1 MLLYCLHTKSSLN
14 IMAEIGRRFSL
25 DKVTVDPILKNK
37 IFSADGDDHIG
48 DWNGECIDDLVKEID
63 RIEERTDPNYSSLPH
78 RGNIP
83 EDLRL
88 EVEKDFPIWTCDI
101 KERCLVGDA
110 GDDIK
115 TVQEIREFYKNEY
128 GGIEKFKE
136 KLRLDREKF
145 IQEVKNR
152 SEQSDL

>member
-1 MLLYCLHTKSSLN
+1 
-14 IMAEIGRRFSL
+14 MAEMGRRFSL
-25 DKVTVDPILKNK
+25 DKVKVDPILKNK

-63 RIEERTDPNYSSLPH
+63 RIEERSDPNYSSLPH
-78 RGNIP
+78 RENIP

-88 EVEKDFPIWTCDI
+88 EVEKDFPIWTCD
-101 KERCLVGDA
+101 KKQRCLVGDA

-115 TVQEIREFYKNEY
+115 TVEEIRKFYEKEY
-128 GGIEKFKE
+128 GSIKNFKE
-136 KLRLDREKF
+136 KLLKDREKF

-152 SEQSDL
+152 SEQSD

>member
-1 MLLYCLHTKSSLN
+1 
-14 IMAEIGRRFSL
+14 MAEIGRRFSL
-25 DKVTVDPILKNK
+25 DKIQVDPILKNK

>member
-1 MLLYCLHTKSSLN
+1 
-14 IMAEIGRRFSL
+14 MAEIGRRFSL
-25 DKVTVDPILKNK
+25 DKVKVDPILKNK

-78 RGNIP
+78 RENIP

-88 EVEKDFPIWTCDI
+88 EVEKDFPIWTCDL

-115 TVQEIREFYKNEY
+115 TIEEIREFYKKKY
-128 GGIEKFKE
+128 GGIENFKE

-152 SEQSDL
+152 SELSDF

>member
-1 MLLYCLHTKSSLN
+1 
-14 IMAEIGRRFSL
+14 MAEIGRRFSL

-48 DWNGECIDDLVKEID
+48 NWNGECIDDLVKEID

>member
-1 MLLYCLHTKSSLN
+1 
-14 IMAEIGRRFSL
+14 MAEMGRRFSL
-25 DKVTVDPILKNK
+25 DKVKVDPILKNK

-63 RIEERTDPNYSSLPH
+63 RIEERADPNYSSLPH
-78 RGNIP
+78 RENIP

-88 EVEKDFPIWTCDI
+88 EVEKDFPIWTCDK

-115 TVQEIREFYKNEY
+115 TVEEIRKFYEKEY
-128 GGIEKFKE
+128 GGIKNFKE
-136 KLRLDREKF
+136 KLLQDREKF

-152 SEQSDL
+152 SEQSD

>member
-1 MLLYCLHTKSSLN
+1 LLLYCLHTKSSLN

-25 DKVTVDPILKNK
+25 DKVKVDPILKNK

-48 DWNGECIDDLVKEID
+48 DWNGECVDDLVKEID

-78 RGNIP
+78 RVNIP

-115 TVQEIREFYKNEY
+115 TVEEIREFYKNEY
-128 GGIEKFKE
+128 GSIENFKE

-152 SEQSDL
+152 SEQPDL

>member
-1 MLLYCLHTKSSLN
+1 M
-14 IMAEIGRRFSL
+14 GRRFSL
-25 DKVTVDPILKNK
+25 DKVKVDPILKNK

-63 RIEERTDPNYSSLPH
+63 RIEERSDPNYSSLPH
-78 RGNIP
+78 RENIP

-88 EVEKDFPIWTCDI
+88 EVEKDFPIWTCDK

-115 TVQEIREFYKNEY
+115 TVEEIRKFYEKEY
-128 GGIEKFKE
+128 GSIKNFKE
-136 KLRLDREKF
+136 KLLQDREKF

>member
-1 MLLYCLHTKSSLN
+1 
-14 IMAEIGRRFSL
+14 MAEMGRRFSL
-25 DKVTVDPILKNK
+25 DKVKVDPILKNK

-63 RIEERTDPNYSSLPH
+63 RIEERADPNYSSLPH
-78 RGNIP
+78 RENIP

-88 EVEKDFPIWTCDI
+88 EVEKDFPIWTCDK

-115 TVQEIREFYKNEY
+115 TVEEIRKFYEKEY
-128 GGIEKFKE
+128 GSIKNFKE
-136 KLRLDREKF
+136 KLLRDREKF
-145 IQEVKNR
+145 IQEIKNR
-152 SEQSDL
+152 SEQSD

>member
-1 MLLYCLHTKSSLN
+1 
-14 IMAEIGRRFSL
+14 MAEMGRRFSL
-25 DKVTVDPILKNK
+25 DKVKVDPILKNK

-78 RGNIP
+78 RENIP

-88 EVEKDFPIWTCDI
+88 EVEKDFPIWTCDK

-115 TVQEIREFYKNEY
+115 TVEEIRKFYEKEY
-128 GGIEKFKE
+128 GSIEKFKE
-136 KLRLDREKF
+136 KLLQDREKF

-152 SEQSDL
+152 SEQSD

>member
-1 MLLYCLHTKSSLN
+1 
-14 IMAEIGRRFSL
+14 MAEMGRRFSL
-25 DKVTVDPILKNK
+25 DKVKVDPILKNK

-78 RGNIP
+78 RENIP

-88 EVEKDFPIWTCDI
+88 EVEKDFPIWTCD
-101 KERCLVGDA
+101 KKQRCLVGDA

-115 TVQEIREFYKNEY
+115 TVEEIRKFYEKEY
-128 GGIEKFKE
+128 GSIKNFKE
-136 KLRLDREKF
+136 KLLQDREKF

-152 SEQSDL
+152 SEQSD

>member
-1 MLLYCLHTKSSLN
+1 MLLYYLHTKSSLN

-25 DKVTVDPILKNK
+25 DKVTIDPILKNK

-78 RGNIP
+78 RENIP

-101 KERCLVGDA
+101 KGRCLVGDA
-110 GDDIK
+110 GDAIK
-115 TVQEIREFYKNEY
+115 TVEEIREFYKSEY
-128 GGIEKFKE
+128 GGIGKFKE

>member
-1 MLLYCLHTKSSLN
+1 M
-14 IMAEIGRRFSL
+14 GRRFSL
-25 DKVTVDPILKNK
+25 DQVKVDPILKNK

-63 RIEERTDPNYSSLPH
+63 RIEERADPNYSSLPH
-78 RGNIP
+78 RENIP

-88 EVEKDFPIWTCDI
+88 EVEKDFPIWTCD
-101 KERCLVGDA
+101 KKQRCLVGDA

-115 TVQEIREFYKNEY
+115 TVEEIRKFYEKEY
-128 GGIEKFKE
+128 GSIKNFKE
-136 KLRLDREKF
+136 KLLQDREKF

-152 SEQSDL
+152 SEQSD

>member
-25 DKVTVDPILKNK
+25 DKVKVDPILKNK

-48 DWNGECIDDLVKEID
+48 DWNGECIDDLLKEID

-78 RGNIP
+78 RVNIP

-101 KERCLVGDA
+101 KERCLVGDG

-115 TVQEIREFYKNEY
+115 TVEEIREFYKNEY

>member
-1 MLLYCLHTKSSLN
+1 MVE
-14 IMAEIGRRFSL
+14 MGRRFSL
-25 DKVTVDPILKNK
+25 DKVKVDPILKNK

-63 RIEERTDPNYSSLPH
+63 RIEERADPNYSSLPH
-78 RGNIP
+78 RENIP

-88 EVEKDFPIWTCDI
+88 EVEKDFPIWTCDK

-115 TVQEIREFYKNEY
+115 TVEEIRKFYEKEY
-128 GGIEKFKE
+128 GSIENFKE
-136 KLRLDREKF
+136 KLLQDREKF

-152 SEQSDL
+152 SEQSD

>member
-1 MLLYCLHTKSSLN
+1 
-14 IMAEIGRRFSL
+14 MAEIGRRFSL

-128 GGIEKFKE
+128 GGIKKFKE

>member
-1 MLLYCLHTKSSLN
+1 
-14 IMAEIGRRFSL
+14 MAEIGRRFSL
-25 DKVTVDPILKNK
+25 DKVKIDPILKNK

-78 RGNIP
+78 RENIP

-101 KERCLVGDA
+101 KEKCLVGDG

-115 TVQEIREFYKNEY
+115 TVAEIREFYKNEY

-145 IQEVKNR
+145 IKEVKAR
-152 SEQSDL
+152 SEQGDL

>member
-1 MLLYCLHTKSSLN
+1 
-14 IMAEIGRRFSL
+14 MAEIGRRFSL
-25 DKVTVDPILKNK
+25 DKIQVDPILKNK

-78 RGNIP
+78 RENIP

-101 KERCLVGDA
+101 KERCLVGDG

-115 TVQEIREFYKNEY
+115 TVAEIREFYKNEY

>member
-1 MLLYCLHTKSSLN
+1 
-14 IMAEIGRRFSL
+14 MAEMGRRFSL
-25 DKVTVDPILKNK
+25 DKVKVDPILKNK

-78 RGNIP
+78 RENIP

-88 EVEKDFPIWTCDI
+88 EVEKDFPIWTCDK

-115 TVQEIREFYKNEY
+115 TVEEIRKFYEKEY
-128 GGIEKFKE
+128 GSIKNFKD
-136 KLRLDREKF
+136 KLLQDREKF

-152 SEQSDL
+152 SEQSD

>member
-1 MLLYCLHTKSSLN
+1 
-14 IMAEIGRRFSL
+14 MAEIGRRFSL
-25 DKVTVDPILKNK
+25 EKVKIDPILKNK
-37 IFSADGDDHIG
+37 IFTADGDDHIG

-78 RGNIP
+78 RENIP

-88 EVEKDFPIWTCDI
+88 EVEKDFPIWTCDL

-115 TVQEIREFYKNEY
+115 TIEEIREFYKKKY
-128 GGIEKFKE
+128 GGIKNFKE

-152 SEQSDL
+152 SELSDL

>member
-1 MLLYCLHTKSSLN
+1 
-14 IMAEIGRRFSL
+14 MAEIGRRFSL
-25 DKVTVDPILKNK
+25 DKVNVDPILKNK

-63 RIEERTDPNYSSLPH
+63 RIEERADPNYSSLPH
-78 RGNIP
+78 RENIP

-88 EVEKDFPIWTCDI
+88 EVEKDFPIWTCDK

-115 TVQEIREFYKNEY
+115 TVEEIRKFYEKEY
-128 GGIEKFKE
+128 GGIKNFKE
-136 KLRLDREKF
+136 KLLQDREKF

-152 SEQSDL
+152 SEQTDL

>member
-1 MLLYCLHTKSSLN
+1 
-14 IMAEIGRRFSL
+14 MAEIGRRFSL
-25 DKVTVDPILKNK
+25 DKIKIDPILKNK

-48 DWNGECIDDLVKEID
+48 DWNGESVDDLVKEID
-63 RIEERTDPNYSSLPH
+63 RIEERADPNYASLPH

-115 TVQEIREFYKNEY
+115 TVHEIREFYKNKY
-128 GGIEKFKE
+128 GGIENFKE

-152 SEQSDL
+152 SEQTDL

>member
-25 DKVTVDPILKNK
+25 DKVKVDPILKNK

-48 DWNGECIDDLVKEID
+48 DWDGECIDDLIKEID

-78 RGNIP
+78 RENIP

-115 TVQEIREFYKNEY
+115 TVAEIREFYKNEY
-128 GGIEKFKE
+128 GGIENFKE

>member
-1 MLLYCLHTKSSLN
+1 
-14 IMAEIGRRFSL
+14 MAEIGRRFSL
-25 DKVTVDPILKNK
+25 EKVKIDPILKNK
-37 IFSADGDDHIG
+37 IFTADGDDHIG

-78 RGNIP
+78 RENIP

-115 TVQEIREFYKNEY
+115 TVEEIREFYKKKY

-145 IQEVKNR
+145 IQEVKSR
-152 SEQSDL
+152 SELSDL